1 MSAST
6 YPYLFATLGEAAHQL
21 PDDIARALETTLT
34 ATQAANSPGAL
45 PCWTACSA
53 SVRLKRRM
61 VSRGH
66 TRGEHRR
73 SAWRWHASTA
83 PMPG

>member
-21 PDDIARALETTLT
+21 PHDIARALETTLT
-34 ATQAANSPGAL
+34 ATQAANAPGGPTL
-45 PCWTACSA
+45 LDCRSA
-53 SVRLKRRM
+53 SARWKRQM
-61 VSRGH
+61 ASRG
-66 TRGEHRR
+66 RAKGERRR
-73 SAWRWHASTA
+73 SAWRWRASTA

>member
-34 ATQAANSPGAL
+34 ATQAANTQGGPTLLDCLQRIRQVEAADGQ
-45 PCWTACSA
+45 PWPHKGRT
-53 SVRLKRRM
+53 
-61 VSRGH
+61 
-66 TRGEHRR
+66 
-73 SAWRWHASTA
+73 
-83 PMPG
+83 